1 MAKNPGVAV
10 GRELDAGQA
19 GTGKGSDE
27 LAVLDQIPD
36 GPRRALVAQLRALRE
51 ASGLTVPELVQR
63 LEQRGVALTA
73 SRLSD
78 FLSGHEVPSRAQ
90 VTALHRVC
98 EAAAGTARDP
108 EAVQE
113 TRRLLY
119 AVLDAERTTKPLRAR
134 EFDLEELR
142 EQLERVRVRTA
153 TELGVLRDELERERA
168 LRRQAEDQLTVLIAA
183 ADDHAREIGE
193 TTAERDV
200 ARGRIAELED
210 QIRQHEALLR
220 LHEKEARHLRAMAQE
235 TAQEIARYDSPVL
248 KTPSPETTANATDAS
263 NAPNAPNARGGVEV
277 QEGAEGTRRGTE
289 GGAKGGAE
297 GAAPSTSAEVRVDVL
312 KVVAAVERLRD
323 EDRDHEADQVL
334 SDICEAEPDL
344 LPVLWQAFRA
354 GHRRL
359 DAERLLVEAA
369 QCCNGITLY
378 RLWRTRTFLGTRH
391 VGLFPLHTDH
401 LMTAIGN
408 HAPLD
413 VLERFI
419 KACRERDDQQGL
431 RLLALNCTPLPV
443 GEVLKLREVGL
454 PTRPFLFWPWQALLK
469 AVARATAFSRTR

>member
-1 MAKNPGVAV
+1 MTKNPGVAV

-27 LAVLDQIPD
+27 VAVLDQIPD

-73 SRLSD
+73 SRLSN

-98 EAAAGTARDP
+98 EAAAGTERDP
-108 EAVQE
+108 DAVQE

-142 EQLERVRVRTA
+142 EQLERVRVHTA
-153 TELGVLRDELERERA
+153 TELGVLRDELDRERA

-248 KTPSPETTANATDAS
+248 KTPSPETTANATDVP
-263 NAPNAPNARGGVEV
+263 NTPNAPNMRDARGGLEV
-277 QEGAEGTRRGTE
+277 QE
-289 GGAKGGAE
+289 
-297 GAAPSTSAEVRVDVL
+297 VDVL

-469 AVARATAFSRTR
+469 AVARTTAFSRTR

>member
-27 LAVLDQIPD
+27 LAVLDRIPD

-51 ASGLTVPELVQR
+51 GSGLTVPELVQR

-98 EAAAGTARDP
+98 EAAAGTDRDP
-108 EAVQE
+108 DAVQE

-134 EFDLEELR
+134 EFDREELR

-153 TELGVLRDELERERA
+153 TELGVLRDELDRERA

-248 KTPSPETTANATDAS
+248 KTPSPETPANATDA
-263 NAPNAPNARGGVEV
+263 PNTPNARDARDARDARGRVEV
-277 QEGAEGTRRGTE
+277 QEGAEGTKR
-289 GGAKGGAE
+289 GAE
-297 GAAPSTSAEVRVDVL
+297 G
-312 KVVAAVERLRD
+312 
-323 EDRDHEADQVL
+323 
-334 SDICEAEPDL
+334 
-344 LPVLWQAFRA
+344 
-354 GHRRL
+354 
-359 DAERLLVEAA
+359 
-369 QCCNGITLY
+369 
-378 RLWRTRTFLGTRH
+378 
-391 VGLFPLHTDH
+391 
-401 LMTAIGN
+401 
-408 HAPLD
+408 
-413 VLERFI
+413 
-419 KACRERDDQQGL
+419 
-431 RLLALNCTPLPV
+431 
-443 GEVLKLREVGL
+443 
-454 PTRPFLFWPWQALLK
+454 
-469 AVARATAFSRTR
+469 